1 MELHCLQILAVFLA
15 ITQRSVLCEAHDETI
30 FRYIEKRM
38 LNMED
43 RLLKCEQDVQQYLHE
58 FHELSRKLVSS
69 LDKFSNYKVEVK
81 GEMEN
86 LWARLE
92 RAEWDIDYLEST
104 SSSKTQVEVD
114 DQLMEKQLLEQAEE
128 KRKLQ
133 LKLST
138 SCTIML
144 AQIKSLKT
152 VKKFGGAVGAWM
164 KNAGDNSENI
174 YFFIYS
180 NNGLVLV
187 FANIDE
193 FTSQDFL
200 QRTESITLPFSWQG
214 TGLQVYKNEIFFHK
228 NGTMNEIVRY
238 NIQKNSTQSMNLEG
252 AGLSPPYQLSP
263 YTKIDL
269 AIDEQGLWAIHGEA
283 AADGNLVLTKI
294 DQADMAVT
302 HVWNTTCST
311 YNAEAAFVICGTLYV
326 MYNSPSGGRSHI
338 DCIFDTS
345 DVIDGHETPTLYFP
359 KRYSNH
365 SSVHYNPRDQML
377 YAWDDGYQMIYTFEA
392 TKKYEHF

>member
-1 MELHCLQILAVFLA
+1 MELYSFQILSVFLV
-15 ITQRSVLCEAHDETI
+15 ITQRNTQCDVQDETFI
-30 FRYIEKRM
+30 RYVEKRI
-38 LNMED
+38 LNLED
-43 RLLKCEQDVQQYLHE
+43 RLLKCEHDVQQYFHE
-58 FHELSRKLVSS
+58 FQEMSYKLVSS
-69 LDKFSNYKVEVK
+69 LIKFSNYKVEVK

-92 RAEWDIDYLEST
+92 RAEWDIDYLESM
-104 SSSKTQVEVD
+104 SSTQTQVEVD

-128 KRKLQ
+128 RRKR

-138 SCTIML
+138 SCAIML
-144 AQIKSLKT
+144 AQIKSLKS
-152 VKKFGGAVGAWM
+152 VKKFGGAIGGWM
-164 KNAGDNSENI
+164 KNTGDNSDSI
-174 YFFIYS
+174 YFFTSSS
-180 NNGLVLV
+180 NDVLLE
-187 FANIDE
+187 FANIEE
-193 FTSQDFL
+193 FTSRDFL
-200 QRTESITLPFSWQG
+200 QRAESITLPFSWQG
-214 TGLQVYKNEIFFHK
+214 TGLQIHKNEVFFHK
-228 NGTMNEIVRY
+228 KGTLNQIVRY
-238 NIQKNSTQSMNLEG
+238 NIQKNFTQSLHLEG

-269 AIDEQGLWAIHGEA
+269 AIDEQSLWAIHAEPKIE
-283 AADGNLVLTKI
+283 DNLVLTKI

-302 HVWNTTCST
+302 NVWNTTCSS

-326 MYNSPSGGRSHI
+326 MYNSPNGGRSHI

-345 DVIDGHETPTLYFP
+345 DVIDGHEMPTLYFP

-377 YAWDDGYQMIYTFEA
+377 YAWDDGYQVVYRFEA